1 MVIFNSYVKLP
12 EGIWQSSTMAQAV
25 SFVRSFDRPLRTRS
39 DCPPTASPHPE
50 TWRDHRNFSVTKME
64 RKGVFFSWSYH
75 HFWPL
80 EMIVW
85 GYGLFSDRPKWGNV
99 GYFLDWKFWKS
110 KHGQKRQENHQAK
123 TFRKKHRKSQDFALN
138 KDTSLA
144 KICVRKNTFSKY
156 LTWLW
161 NFYTSE

>member
-1 MVIFNSYVKLP
+1 MLNYQRVFGNPPPWPKRFRLFVHSTDLFGLAPTVLRLRVRTLKHGETTEIF
-12 EGIWQSSTMAQAV
+12 QS
-25 SFVRSFDRPLRTRS
+25 PK
-39 DCPPTASPHPE
+39 
-50 TWRDHRNFSVTKME
+50 WREK
-64 RKGVFFSWSYH
+64 VFFSWSYH
-75 HFWPL
+75 NFWPL

>member
-12 EGIWQSSTMAQAV
+12 RGYLAILHHGPSGFVCSFIRPTSSD
-25 SFVRSFDRPLRTRS
+25 SLRLSS
-39 DCPPTASPHPE
+39 DCESAP
-50 TWRDHRNFSVTKME
+50 WNME
-64 RKGVFFSWSYH
+64 RPPKFFSHQNGEKRCFFSWSYH